1 MKRQSE
7 APAGA
12 PNKIGGL
19 SPALAMLE
27 KRLGPTE
34 KQEGIDVPKKESKS
48 NGLALPTPVKK
59 KVSGAL
65 DLYGDLPPP
74 TNDVKKTLTH
84 APPQKK
90 AKPDRTKVIFLDVDG
105 VLRPAAAGGSSTVFV
120 DGEMV
125 PHVGG
130 GSDFLPGAIRA
141 LKWIVYET
149 GARIVL
155 STEWWRYEPLFEA
168 VNKCLLE
175 NGMTPCREGSDTT
188 PMHPPL
194 NMGQDQDG
202 LMRDF
207 AIRRVHEITEWLGK
221 NQEVTHWVAIDDVDL
236 RMCKDPPK
244 RTENL
249 VDCFILTNDQIGF
262 TMSNAQ
268 RARQILM
275 PQGPKSE

>member
-1 MKRQSE
+1 MKRQSGE
-7 APAGA
+7 QAGA

-27 KRLGPTE
+27 KRLGSSE
-34 KQEGIDVPKKESKS
+34 EQKAAELPKKEAKS

-59 KVSGAL
+59 KVVGAL

-74 TNDVKKTLTH
+74 TNDVKRTAAQ
-84 APPQKK
+84 APQRK
-90 AKPDRTKVIFLDVDG
+90 AKADRTKVIFLDVDG

-130 GSDFLPGAIRA
+130 GSDFLPAALRA

-155 STEWWRYEPLFEA
+155 STEWRRYEPLFEA
-168 VNKCLLE
+168 VNKALLE
-175 NGMTPCREGSDTT
+175 NGMTPCREGPDTT
-188 PMHPPL
+188 PMHAPL
-194 NMGQDQDG
+194 SMGQDHDG

-207 AIRRVHEITEWLGK
+207 AIRRVHEINEWLTK
-221 NQEVTHWVAIDDVDL
+221 NQEVTHWVAIDDIDL
-236 RMCKDPPK
+236 RMCKEPPR

-249 VDCFILTNDQIGF
+249 VDSFILTNDQIGF

-275 PQGPKSE
+275 PQGPASE